1 MKAKEA
7 LAHLVIASAGDS
19 ILLNC
24 GEYDTQLEIQ
34 TIMMN

>member
-7 LAHLVIASAGDS
+7 LAHLLIANAGGS

-34 TIMMN
+34 IFLMN